1 LGDRDARRARQR
13 DSVIATARHDLV
25 VGTTVRVTGIRG
37 RHLVVAAA

>member
-1 LGDRDARRARQR
+1 MPDARGNVT
-13 DSVIATARHDLV
+13 SVIATADTDLV